1 MSTLPR
7 ITIASATVAPTLISF
22 SGVRLMY
29 EGDRMWKRNG
39 AGLPSL
45 TM

>member
-1 MSTLPR
+1 MLPR
-7 ITIASATVAPTLISF
+7 ITTVSATVIPTIISL

-29 EGDRMWKRNG
+29 EGDRMWNRNG
-39 AGLPSL
+39 AGPPSL